1 MKYISELPKILRYH
15 GVRKTAK
22 AKQIGIAHQ
31 TFSQKILEPNRF
43 TVQEIID
50 LCQSTPEINLK
61 PQEMFEF
68 IVDEI
73 NALKKLEKKS
83 EKFFQKWS

>member
-22 AKQIGIAHQ
+22 AREIGIAHQ

-50 LCQSTPEINLK
+50 LCEMTPE
-61 PQEMFEF
+61 

-73 NALKKLEKKS
+73 NTLKKIDKS
-83 EKFFQKWS
+83 GVSKI

>member
-22 AKQIGIAHQ
+22 AKEIGIAHQ

-43 TVQEIID
+43 TVQELVD
-50 LCQSTPEINLK
+50 LCRSTPEINLK
-61 PQEMFEF
+61 PTELFEF
-68 IVDEI
+68 ILNEI
-73 NALKKLEKKS
+73 NILES
-83 EKFFQKWS
+83 LGSDEKV

>member
-22 AKQIGIAHQ
+22 AKEIGIAHQ
-31 TFSQKILEPNRF
+31 TFSHKIIEPNKF

-50 LCQSTPEINLK
+50 LCESTPEINLK

-73 NALKKLEKKS
+73 KTLKTLEKSGVGKV
-83 EKFFQKWS
+83 